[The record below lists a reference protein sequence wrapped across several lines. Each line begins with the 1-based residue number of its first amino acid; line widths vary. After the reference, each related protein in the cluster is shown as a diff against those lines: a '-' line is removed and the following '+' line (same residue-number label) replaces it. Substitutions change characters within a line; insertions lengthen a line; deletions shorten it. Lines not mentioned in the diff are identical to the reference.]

1 MTTVA
6 IMQPTYLPWLGY
18 FDLIDRSDIFVFL
31 NSVQFDKRSWQQRNR
46 IKTPN
51 GELMLTVP
59 VLTKGKFKQKIYD
72 VEIDK
77 SKNFAKK
84 HFNSISSNY
93 KKSKYFKSYINEL
106 DEIYNSKINKLSDLN
121 IRLIK
126 WLSSKLGIK
135 TEFVL
140 SSQLDEHGSKT
151 ELLLNICKKLN
162 ADYYLSPPGSKEY
175 IEENNLF
182 EKSGIQLS
190 YQNYKHPTYK
200 QLFGDFIPYM
210 SVIDLLFCEGNKSLE
225 IISSGRVTN

>member
-151 ELLLNICKKLN
+151 ELLLNICKK
-162 ADYYLSPPGSKEY
+162 KK
-175 IEENNLF
+175 NLF

>member
-93 KKSKYFKSYINEL
+93 KKSK
-106 DEIYNSKINKLSDLN
+106 
-121 IRLIK
+121 
-126 WLSSKLGIK
+126 
-135 TEFVL
+135 
-140 SSQLDEHGSKT
+140 
-151 ELLLNICKKLN
+151 
-162 ADYYLSPPGSKEY
+162 
-175 IEENNLF
+175 
-182 EKSGIQLS
+182 
-190 YQNYKHPTYK
+190 
-200 QLFGDFIPYM
+200 
-210 SVIDLLFCEGNKSLE
+210 
-225 IISSGRVTN
+225 